1 MDYYYYPCDEAH
13 LLSMEMEILKSGKIE
28 GVIQPTYK
36 ALPSQVGLFYDL
48 KGCIPLKAYLEEH
61 PFSLDRWNIFVDGT
75 AAVIDQMKDFFL
87 TKERL
92 HLQYDAVYVDER
104 GELRF
109 LYLPVKD
116 LQLEKTEAHLFREV
130 IFGWRGIEERY
141 LAMMTQ
147 IVQHKTIDHYHIYG
161 FEETYEKKRF
171 AVENRDQMKW
181 QSISYKV
188 PLMALA
194 GVAILLMLFYSLT
207 VFLKIDRLVILGSVL
222 ILVALAYFA
231 NQHLGLVTFRQAKEQ
246 ATVLATK
253 ESMTLEHLGT
263 GEVIDVV
270 SSPFVFGRDRSCHLQ
285 LDKVSA
291 SRLHAQIAEHHGYYE
306 LEDLGSR
313 NGTFLNKR
321 RLQRKKH
328 LKEGDE
334 IDIADERYRVHL
346 E

>member
-13 LLSMEMEILKSGKIE
+13 LLNMEMEILKSGKIE
-28 GVIQPTYK
+28 GVISPTFK

-48 KGCIPLKAYLEEH
+48 KGCIPLAEYLEAH
-61 PFSLDRWNIFVDGT
+61 SFSLDRWNIFVDGT
-75 AAVIDQMKDFFL
+75 ASVIAQMKDFFL
-87 TKERL
+87 VKERL
-92 HLQYDAVYVDER
+92 QLQYDAVYVDDR
-104 GELRF
+104 GELCF

-116 LQLEKTEAHLFREV
+116 LRLEKTEAQLFREV

-147 IVQHKTIDHYHIYG
+147 IVQHKTIDHFHIYG
-161 FEETYEKKRF
+161 FEETYEKKKQE
-171 AVENRDQMKW
+171 VESRDRVKF
-181 QSISYKV
+181 QSIGYKA
-188 PLMALA
+188 PLMALGA
-194 GVAILLMLFYSLT
+194 IAILLMLFYGLIVIFRVDKLVLAGSL
-207 VFLKIDRLVILGSVL
+207 L
-222 ILVALAYFA
+222 ILTAVGFFI
-231 NQHLGLVTFRQAKEQ
+231 NQHFGFITGKKVKEQ

-253 ESMTLEHLGT
+253 EAMTLEHLGT
-263 GEVIDVV
+263 GEVVDVV
-270 SSPFVFGRDRSCHLQ
+270 ASPFIFGRDRSCHLH
-285 LDKVSA
+285 LDKGAV

-313 NGTFLNKR
+313 NGTYLNKR

-346 E
+346 D